1 MWNPVEKDFA
11 NVAAVEDALQV
22 ASRKLE
28 FTVVLARIGR
38 YTLSDP
44 ARERIELLRPSTDR
58 GWISSEL
65 KRVSEMKLIV
75 ESDDDL
81 PLDSIKDV
89 RPSLRRATIENSVL
103 SPGELLDVYKVLQTS
118 RLVRAYFQKRLNRY
132 PRLYELAKGL
142 YTDRVLEHNIER
154 TISESGTVKD
164 SASHVLAS
172 VRQEIARRSELL
184 RQKLEAI
191 LRSAAADGMIQ
202 EEIITTRDGR
212 MVIPVKAE
220 HKHHVPGFIHSTSAS
235 GATVFIE
242 PAETLE
248 MNNEI
253 RSLRFDEEREI
264 ERLLRELTAQVGSVQ
279 DKILSSF
286 HLLVEL
292 DVLRAKAKYS
302 IEILG
307 SEPQIATQYT
317 IRLIDARHPLL
328 LLKHGLNGVVPLSFE
343 IDQSIRTVVISGP
356 NAGGKTVAL
365 KTIGL
370 LVLMMQAGL
379 HIPAHA
385 DSSIPVFDKIL
396 VDLGDDQS
404 VESDLSTFSSHMLN
418 LKSFMETA
426 SPGTLILIDEIG
438 ADTDPTEGGAIA
450 AAVLEELTSTGAIS
464 IATTHH
470 GFLKAFAADTPGVM
484 NASMEFD
491 QRSLSPTFRYRPGVP
506 GSSYAIEIAQ
516 RLGIPR
522 GVIARSRKFI
532 GEVPTKLELLLASTE
547 QKSQDLERRLKQIER
562 DELHLRQ
569 LISLHERRDRELK
582 EKTNLIKQ
590 EALKSAQELLQ
601 QTNRT
606 IEQTIKEIRDSQA
619 EKLTVQKARAS
630 IRELRASVEA
640 ELERIETEK
649 RKDEEAPITAG
660 SFVKL
665 KGSTEIGEVLQ
676 VDEKSHEALVAF
688 NSLKLHV
695 PLERLQ
701 ITYSK
706 PDSLQSLHSISSDRE
721 ISNEIDIRGMGA
733 HEAVSLVDR
742 FLDKAFLAGLHRV
755 RIIHGKGTGR
765 LRSRISELLSRDK
778 RIESY
783 RLGDWNE
790 GGSGV
795 TVVELHKD

>member
-1 MWNPVEKDFA
+1 
-11 NVAAVEDALQV
+11 
-22 ASRKLE
+22 
-28 FTVVLARIGR
+28 
-38 YTLSDP
+38 
-44 ARERIELLRPSTDR
+44 
-58 GWISSEL
+58 
-65 KRVSEMKLIV
+65 
-75 ESDDDL
+75 
-81 PLDSIKDV
+81 
-89 RPSLRRATIENSVL
+89 
-103 SPGELLDVYKVLQTS
+103 
-118 RLVRAYFQKRLNRY
+118 
-132 PRLYELAKGL
+132 
-142 YTDRVLEHNIER
+142 
-154 TISESGTVKD
+154 
-164 SASHVLAS
+164 
-172 VRQEIARRSELL
+172 
-184 RQKLEAI
+184 
-191 LRSAAADGMIQ
+191 
-202 EEIITTRDGR
+202 
-212 MVIPVKAE
+212 
-220 HKHHVPGFIHSTSAS
+220 
-235 GATVFIE
+235 
-242 PAETLE
+242 
-248 MNNEI
+248 
-253 RSLRFDEEREI
+253 
-264 ERLLRELTAQVGSVQ
+264 
-279 DKILSSF
+279 
-286 HLLVEL
+286 
-292 DVLRAKAKYS
+292 
-302 IEILG
+302 
-307 SEPQIATQYT
+307 
-317 IRLIDARHPLL
+317 
-328 LLKHGLNGVVPLSFE
+328 
-343 IDQSIRTVVISGP
+343 
-356 NAGGKTVAL
+356 
-365 KTIGL
+365 
-370 LVLMMQAGL
+370 
-379 HIPAHA
+379 
-385 DSSIPVFDKIL
+385 
-396 VDLGDDQS
+396 
-404 VESDLSTFSSHMLN
+404 
-418 LKSFMETA
+418 
-426 SPGTLILIDEIG
+426 
-438 ADTDPTEGGAIA
+438 
-450 AAVLEELTSTGAIS
+450 
-464 IATTHH
+464 
-470 GFLKAFAADTPGVM
+470 
-484 NASMEFD
+484 MEFD

-562 DELHLRQ
+562 DELHLRE
-569 LISLHERRDRELK
+569 LISLQERRDRELK

-649 RKDEEAPITAG
+649 RKDEEASITAG

-665 KGSTEIGEVLQ
+665 EGSTEIGEVLQ
-676 VDEKSHEALVAF
+676 VGEKSHEALVAF

-733 HEAVSLVDR
+733 DEAVSLVDR

-795 TVVELHKD
+795 TVVELRKD